1 MSHLTLRTKDL
12 TFERSKVRSGGV
24 HNFEGFTR
32 SPTAADKALLY
43 KGSPSTS
50 HVFGHATALNN
61 KTFLQDDSKKE
72 EMLVILY
79 LQVITRH
86 FKILYYNMNIAQQL
100 HCILMNTIKL
110 LNLVVI

>member
-43 KGSPSTS
+43 KVPSS
-50 HVFGHATALNN
+50 G
-61 KTFLQDDSKKE
+61 
-72 EMLVILY
+72 ILRKVY
-79 LQVITRH
+79 I
-86 FKILYYNMNIAQQL
+86 NS
-100 HCILMNTIKL
+100 TI
-110 LNLVVI
+110 

>member
-72 EMLVILY
+72 ESSQQQQELLDPFHLEEGENEILKF
-79 LQVITRH
+79 L
-86 FKILYYNMNIAQQL
+86 
-100 HCILMNTIKL
+100 
-110 LNLVVI
+110 

>member
-61 KTFLQDDSKKE
+61 KTKDSQKIWFDQIQE
-72 EMLVILY
+72 CNPDSMNE
-79 LQVITRH
+79 
-86 FKILYYNMNIAQQL
+86 KILIDYKINDYEKVFQ
-100 HCILMNTIKL
+100 IKSEL
-110 LNLVVI
+110 IIGIKSS